1 MLAAEPFRETVC
13 QVRYCLPEPPGLNRL
28 DSWHAWSVGETAR
41 RLSGMPPKSTR
52 APKEAFVEIKIGI
65 QHTAREL
72 NLESNLSAEEV
83 EAAVAAALKDGGIL
97 ALTDEKDRKVLIP
110 GDKIAYVELG
120 EPTGRRVGFGAI

>member
-1 MLAAEPFRETVC
+1 VARHRE
-13 QVRYCLPEPPGLNRL
+13 LPAQGFCL
-28 DSWHAWSVGETAR
+28 DSWHAWTVGGQPPASGTPPCIRALKET
-41 RLSGMPPKSTR
+41 
-52 APKEAFVEIKIGI
+52 FVEIKIGI

-83 EAAVAAALKDGGIL
+83 EAAVAAAIKDGGV
-97 ALTDEKDRKVLIP
+97 LTLVDDKERKVLVP